1 MLEKVAN
8 DAVGAEILLILET
21 REERKTRASEAVMF
35 NSGNSRRYK
44 ALWPCAKPVTACFSF
59 ESVAVKALP

>member
-1 MLEKVAN
+1 MLEKDAN

-21 REERKTRASEAVMF
+21 KEERKTWASEAVMF
-35 NSGNSRRYK
+35 NTGNSRRYK
-44 ALWPCAKPVTACFSF
+44 ALWPSAKPVTACSSF